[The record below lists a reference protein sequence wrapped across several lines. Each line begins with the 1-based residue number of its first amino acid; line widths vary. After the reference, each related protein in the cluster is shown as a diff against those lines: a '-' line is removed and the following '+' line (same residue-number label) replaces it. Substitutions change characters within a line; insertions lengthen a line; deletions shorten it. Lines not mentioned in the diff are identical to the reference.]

1 MCVGIILANF
11 FAPAKLPP
19 ENAIYCKQVF
29 FFDVKLNRKYDPVP
43 YEDERK
49 LQKFYRY
56 GISWFVNTQQCQ
68 LSLI

>member
-19 ENAIYCKQVF
+19 ENAIYCKQVLYCKQVF

-43 YEDERK
+43 YEDEIK

-56 GISWFVNTQQCQ
+56 GIS
-68 LSLI
+68 

>member
-1 MCVGIILANF
+1 MGIILANF

-56 GISWFVNTQQCQ
+56 GIS
-68 LSLI
+68 